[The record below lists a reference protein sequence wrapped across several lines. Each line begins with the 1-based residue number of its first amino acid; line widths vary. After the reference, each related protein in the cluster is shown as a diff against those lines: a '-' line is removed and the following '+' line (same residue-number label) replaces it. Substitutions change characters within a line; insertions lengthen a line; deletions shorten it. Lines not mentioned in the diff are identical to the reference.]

1 MLSGL
6 IRMINDINILIAD
19 DHYLI
24 AKLIKM
30 MLTTS
35 DERFKVSL
43 AKNSNEVF
51 DFIRQSKPE
60 LMLLDIDMPEIDG
73 LQVLKKVKSEEP
85 DIKVLMISNHTES
98 WVIKR
103 ALKLGANGYLCK
115 YSDSDEV
122 LTAINTLLNGDV
134 YLCKGTLKSLYV
146 SSPNDKRELVSTH
159 IKHALGNLSK
169 REMEVLKLVLEE
181 YSTKEISELL
191 FISSRTVETHRKNI
205 LNKMGV
211 KSSLS
216 LIKLFV
222 ETNMIESLNVT

>member
-1 MLSGL
+1 
-6 IRMINDINILIAD
+6 
-19 DHYLI
+19 
-24 AKLIKM
+24 
-30 MLTTS
+30 
-35 DERFKVSL
+35 
-43 AKNSNEVF
+43 
-51 DFIRQSKPE
+51 
-60 LMLLDIDMPEIDG
+60 
-73 LQVLKKVKSEEP
+73 
-85 DIKVLMISNHTES
+85 MISNHTES

-146 SSPNDKRELVSTH
+146 SAPNDKRELVSTH